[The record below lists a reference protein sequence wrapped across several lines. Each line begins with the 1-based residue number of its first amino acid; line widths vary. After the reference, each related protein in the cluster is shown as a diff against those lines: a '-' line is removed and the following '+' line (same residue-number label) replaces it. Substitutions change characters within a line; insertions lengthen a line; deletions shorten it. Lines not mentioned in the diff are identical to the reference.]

1 MAVLKK
7 SNTGVLN
14 LYKKI
19 DKRNGRLYY
28 QYKDPL
34 TGLFWGFGTD
44 KKKAVETAEFF
55 NAEAA
60 EQLNTT
66 VARLPLSRFIT
77 LKNYF
82 PKYEKIVNRRHDKGD
97 IAKATAQR
105 HISAAKKL
113 TKTHGKLP
121 MNQISARNLADLM
134 DAYIDDDKVFM
145 AVSLR
150 SSWIDLFKEAMH
162 SGEVPPGYNP
172 AAATKKPRAKV
183 QRQRL
188 SLEDWR
194 AIHECTPHRHKALL
208 LLALVTGQRRADVVN
223 MKFADIWDD
232 HLHVKQLKTGA
243 MIAIP
248 LALRCDAIGV
258 TLEQAIEFCKDRFN
272 SEYLIHHCSRMGG
285 VAIGDPLTEKSASR
299 IFSTARDAAKITTK
313 PDKTPPTLHEIRS
326 LAERLY
332 REQGID
338 TKTLLGHSSQ
348 ITTDVYNDEREA
360 KWITLALPGD

>member
-1 MAVLKK
+1 MPALKK
-7 SNTGVLN
+7 SNTGIPN
-14 LYKKI
+14 LYKKLE
-19 DKRNGRLYY
+19 KRNGRTYY

-34 TGLFWGFGTD
+34 SGRYLGFGFDEKEAKEVASVLNT
-44 KKKAVETAEFF
+44 
-55 NAEAA
+55 EAA
-60 EQLNTT
+60 ELLNTT
-66 VARLPLSRFIT
+66 VARLPLSLFTT
-77 LKNYF
+77 LNKF
-82 PKYEKIVNRRHDKGD
+82 LPKYEKIVNRRYDKGD

-105 HISAAKKL
+105 YISAATMLAKP
-113 TKTHGKLP
+113 HGKLP
-121 MNQISARNLADLM
+121 MNQISARHIADLM
-134 DAYIDDDKVFM
+134 DTYIEDDKVFM

-150 SSWIDLFKEAMH
+150 SSWVDLFKEAMH

-172 AAATKKPRAKV
+172 AAATKKPRTKV

-188 SLEDWR
+188 SLENWR
-194 AIHECTPHRHKALL
+194 AIHECTPPRHKALL

-223 MKFADIWDD
+223 MKFADVWDD
-232 HLHVKQLKTGA
+232 HLHVKQLKTGT

-258 TLEQAIEFCKDRFN
+258 TLKQAIESCKDRFN
-272 SEYLIHHCSRMGG
+272 SEYLIHHYVRAGSA
-285 VAIGDPLTEKSASR
+285 VAGDPLTENSASR
-299 IFSTARDAAKITTK
+299 IFSAARTAAKINVK

-326 LAERLY
+326 LAERIY

-348 ITTDVYNDEREA
+348 VMTDVYNDDREA